1 MKREHAWRV
10 FATEFND
17 ASVELKGEGQMDPSY
32 VITPLGGKTNRL
44 FIVGVL
50 TDVEEV
56 SESGEFVR
64 AHISDPTGVFT
75 VYSGQFQPEVTEQLR
90 TIEVPA
96 FVAMVGKTRGYK
108 PEDGDMMYASVRP
121 ERIVTVDATV
131 RDEWILETC
140 KRTKERI
147 DAINEASQMSENIAT
162 ELAKLGFPKSIAEG
176 VELSLN
182 RYDYVDVERYKEMLK
197 DALEY
202 MTSNAGLA
210 DDASAVFDEEPVKE
224 KNQKEMKTPKK
235 TETKEED
242 EGFKEI
248 EDTVL
253 NVIKEAEGEDGASW
267 DEITEK
273 STATGIDENTVE
285 EALNSLMDKGLIY
298 EPVLGTIKTT

>member
-17 ASVELKGEGQMDPSY
+17 ASFELKGEGKMDPSY
-32 VITPLGGKTNRL
+32 VITPLGSKTNRL

-50 TDVEEV
+50 TDVEQV

-75 VYSGQFQPEVTEQLR
+75 VYSGQFQPEVTERLQ

-121 ERIVTVDATV
+121 ERIETVDARL
-131 RDEWILETC
+131 RDCWILETC

-147 DAINEASQMSENIAT
+147 EAVHEASQMSENIAA
-162 ELAKLGFPKSIAEG
+162 ELVKVGFPKSIAEG

-182 RYDYVDVERYKEMLK
+182 RYEYVDVERYKEMLK

-202 MTSNAGLA
+202 VSSNAGLA
-210 DDASAVFDEEPVKE
+210 DDASAVFDEESVGTEEDKE
-224 KNQKEMKTPKK
+224 LKTPKK

-242 EGFKEI
+242 DGFKEI